1 MGPRAVAMYLLPA
14 LTPRSPTLQ
23 SFFLHPPIECTEG
36 DVLACDI
43 EVVRR
48 KDNQRLMD
56 VAIRHRLEGPRGS
69 GKDRLT
75 CFHIE

>member
-1 MGPRAVAMYLLPA
+1 M
-14 LTPRSPTLQ
+14 
-23 SFFLHPPIECTEG
+23 
-36 DVLACDI
+36 LACEI

-56 VAIRHRLEGPRGS
+56 VMVKHHIEGR
-69 GKDRLT
+69 GKDRIS

>member
-1 MGPRAVAMYLLPA
+1 M
-14 LTPRSPTLQ
+14 
-23 SFFLHPPIECTEG
+23 
-36 DVLACDI
+36 LACDI
-43 EVVRR
+43 EVARR

-56 VAIRHRLEGPRGS
+56 VAIRHRLEGPRGT